1 MRLRRCDT
9 PAGSD
14 INEVLYHL
22 TRTTETD
29 ALRERIAAMAA
40 SACPRQ
46 MNNHASLS
54 TDWWICTARYGRRT
68 RNPP

>member
-1 MRLRRCDT
+1 LIAWYTFCALASVMRLRRCDT

-22 TRTTETD
+22 TRTTETE

-40 SACPRQ
+40 
-46 MNNHASLS
+46 LL
-54 TDWWICTARYGRRT
+54 ARDR
-68 RNPP
+68 